1 MTDKRIP
8 DHDLTALENRLH
20 AEGIAYEVSTFGA
33 ALPTIY
39 ADDPIYKDDKVLTI
53 GKLVA
58 NWDRWGYVIDR
69 NDNHDDFLDQGDLDQ
84 AIEFIREHNK

>member
-1 MTDKRIP
+1 MNHPNP
-8 DHDLTALENRLH
+8 DTELTALENRLQ
-20 AEGIAYEVSTFGA
+20 AEGIAYEVSTFGE

-39 ADDPIYKDDKVLTI
+39 AHDPIYKDDKVLTI

-69 NDNHDDFLDQGDLDQ
+69 NDNHDDFLDQGDLD
-84 AIEFIREHNK
+84 AAVAFIRQHNQ